1 MTSLKDALHD
11 GDPIAHE
18 GGMLEAE
25 AAAMKR
31 TILAVASDSQDRPL
45 IWNALLAAIPV
56 VIVLTIG
63 TALRES
69 LMTAAQRRPPAT
81 SAAAGSIPGARQL
94 YFQTAGGTRV
104 IWIFTP
110 DEEQK

>member
-1 MTSLKDALHD
+1 MTDLKDALHD

-31 TILAVASDSQDRPL
+31 TILAVAAGAQDRPL
-45 IWNALLAAIPV
+45 IWNVLLAAIPV
-56 VIVLTIG
+56 VVVLAIG
-63 TALRES
+63 SILRES
-69 LMTAAQRRPPAT
+69 LIVAVQHRPPTT
-81 SAAAGSIPGARQL
+81 STVAGVSGARQL
-94 YFQTAGGTRV
+94 YFQTEGGTRV

-110 DEEQK
+110 DEEQE